1 MGINDIISKNLNE
14 LSKEESRR
22 VVDSLVKRMMIE
34 YRKNDRSGIYA
45 KTQTEMAYNSN
56 KIEGS
61 TLTPEQTESLFTTGT
76 IRSDGEIVYR
86 AKDIEEMTGHFSM
99 FNCMLQTWDEP
110 LTEELIKKYHYHLK
124 AGVFEDIANG
134 YPIGEYKN
142 RVNMVSN
149 ISTVKPDQVH
159 GYMAELLKRYSDV
172 PEVTLRTLARFH
184 ADFEK
189 IHPFQDGNGRT
200 GRMIIFKEC
209 LKNGL
214 IPVIIKDQDKEAYYH
229 ALNKAQTTQ
238 DLDGLAEYFRKEQ
251 EAYYEKVQGFLWEY
265 GIDETRHA
273 QVPDASKN
281 FLETGWAEFEKNG
294 KEEDIEERED
304 L

>member
-99 FNCMLQTWDEP
+99 FNHMLQTWDEP

-214 IPVIIKDQDKEAYYH
+214 IPVIIKDQIKKRITM
-229 ALNKAQTTQ
+229 LLTKLRQRRI
-238 DLDGLAEYFRKEQ
+238 L
-251 EAYYEKVQGFLWEY
+251 
-265 GIDETRHA
+265 
-273 QVPDASKN
+273 
-281 FLETGWAEFEKNG
+281 TGWQNISAKNRKHIMRKYRG
-294 KEEDIEERED
+294 FCGSTA
-304 L
+304 